1 MRAVVQRVTEASVS
15 VNEEIVGKIG
25 NGLLVLLGVG
35 DEDDEKDLEYL
46 VEKITGLRIF
56 QDENDKM
63 NLSLIDIGGELLV
76 ISQFTLFGDARKG
89 KRPSFTKSGSPEIGE
104 KYYEEFINRTKSMG
118 IKTEKGIFGA
128 HMDVSL
134 INNGPVTI
142 LLDSKKNF

>member
-1 MRAVVQRVTEASVS
+1 MRAVVQRVTEASVK
-15 VNEEIVGKIG
+15 VDGKIVGEIG

-35 DEDDEKDLEYL
+35 DEDNEKDLEYL
-46 VEKITGLRIF
+46 VDKITGLRIF
-56 QDENDKM
+56 EDENEKM
-63 NLSLIDIGGELLV
+63 NLSLMDVKGELLI
-76 ISQFTLFGDARKG
+76 ISQFTLYGDARKG
-89 KRPSFTKSGSPEIGE
+89 RRPSFTKSADPKIGE
-104 KYYEEFINRTKSMG
+104 KYYEEFIERTKNMG